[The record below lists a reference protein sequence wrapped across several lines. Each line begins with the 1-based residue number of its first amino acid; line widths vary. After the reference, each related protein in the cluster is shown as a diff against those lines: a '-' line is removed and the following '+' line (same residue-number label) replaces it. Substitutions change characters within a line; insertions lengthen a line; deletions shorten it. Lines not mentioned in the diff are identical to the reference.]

1 MKKSKLFI
9 VTLILFAMVTI
20 LIARDWRIGQ
30 IPNGEKF
37 SCGNCHI
44 DIQGGGPRNDF
55 GKLVETK
62 VTPAGHEEFWNSTL
76 AFQDSDGDGFTNGQ
90 ELGDPNGT
98 WRPGQP
104 NPGSSSAV
112 SNPGD
117 PNSVPIPADVEEKQI
132 PTAYRLLN
140 NYPNPFNPSTVIT
153 FEIPQSEYVTLKV
166 FNINGQLIRT
176 LTNENLS
183 AGKYEK
189 NWDGKNEIG
198 HEVSS
203 GIYIYRLTAG
213 RFDHSVRMMLM
224 K

>member
-1 MKKSKLFI
+1 MKKSYIYI
-9 VTLILFAMVTI
+9 VTLILFAMFTI
-20 LIARDWRIGQ
+20 LIARDWRVGQ

-37 SCGNCHI
+37 SCGNCHT
-44 DIQGGGPRNDF
+44 DIQGGGLRNNF

-62 VTPAGHEEFWNSTL
+62 ITPGGREEFWNSTL

-98 WRPGQP
+98 WRSGQP
-104 NPGSSSAV
+104 NPGNSSAV
-112 SNPGD
+112 SNPGNPLSTGVED
-117 PNSVPIPADVEEKQI
+117 VAEIPSS
-132 PTAYRLLN
+132 YRLLN

-153 FEIPQSEYVTLKV
+153 FEIPQSENVSLKV

-176 LTNENLS
+176 LTNENLT

-189 NWDGKNEIG
+189 TWNGKNEIG
-198 HEVSS
+198 NEVSS

-213 RFDHSVRMMLM
+213 KFDRSARMVLM

>member
-9 VTLILFAMVTI
+9 VTVILFAMVTI
-20 LIARDWRIGQ
+20 LIARDWRVGQ

-37 SCGNCHI
+37 SCANCHV
-44 DIQGGGPRNDF
+44 DPQGGGLRNDF
-55 GKLVETK
+55 GKLVETR
-62 VTPAGHEEFWNSTL
+62 VSPGGHEEFWNSTL

-104 NPGSSSAV
+104 NPGNSSSV

-117 PNSVPIPADVEEKQI
+117 PNSIPITADVAEKQI
-132 PTAYRLLN
+132 PTAYKLLN

-153 FEIPQSEYVTLKV
+153 FEIPQSENVTLRV
-166 FNINGQLIRT
+166 YNINGQLIRT
-176 LTNENLS
+176 LTDENLP

-189 NWDGKNEIG
+189 TWNGKNEIG
-198 HEVSS
+198 KEVSS

-213 RFDHSVRMMLM
+213 QFDRSARMLLM

>member
-1 MKKSKLFI
+1 MKKSYFYI
-9 VTLILFAMVTI
+9 TALILFAMFTI
-20 LIARDWRIGQ
+20 LIARDWRVGL

-44 DIQGGGPRNDF
+44 DIQGGGPRNNF
-55 GKLVETK
+55 GSLVETK
-62 VTPAGHEEFWNSTL
+62 VTPGGHEEFWNSTL
-76 AFQDSDGDGFTNGQ
+76 AFQDSDDDGFTNGQ

-104 NPGSSSAV
+104 NPGNSSAV

-117 PNSVPIPADVEEKQI
+117 PNSKPNPTDVTEKQI
-132 PTAYRLLN
+132 PTAYNLLN
-140 NYPNPFNPSTVIT
+140 NFPNPFSPSTIIA
-153 FEIPQSEYVTLKV
+153 FEIPQAENVSLKV

-176 LTNENLS
+176 LTNENLP
-183 AGKYEK
+183 AGKFERT
-189 NWDGKNEIG
+189 WDGKNEIG
-198 HEVSS
+198 NEVSS

-213 RFDHSVRMMLM
+213 NFNRSARMVLM

>member
-1 MKKSKLFI
+1 MRKYFLYI
-9 VTLILFAMVTI
+9 VVLIVFATVTI
-20 LIARDWRIGQ
+20 LLSRDWRVGQ

-44 DIQGGGPRNDF
+44 DPQGGGVRNNF

-62 VTPAGHEEFWNSTL
+62 VTPGGREEFWNSTL
-76 AFQDSDGDGFTNGQ
+76 AFQDSDGDGKTNGQ

-104 NPGSSSAV
+104 NPGIFNSV
-112 SNPGD
+112 SNPG
-117 PNSVPIPADVEEKQI
+117 NSLSTGVEDVAEVPSS
-132 PTAYRLLN
+132 YRLLN
-140 NYPNPFNPSTVIT
+140 NYPNPFNPSTVIA
-153 FEIPQSEYVTLKV
+153 FEIPQSENVSLKV

-176 LTNENLS
+176 LTNENYS
-183 AGKYEK
+183 AGRYEK
-189 NWDGKNEIG
+189 TWDGKNEIG
-198 HEVSS
+198 KEASS

-213 RFDHSVRMMLM
+213 KFDRSARMVLM